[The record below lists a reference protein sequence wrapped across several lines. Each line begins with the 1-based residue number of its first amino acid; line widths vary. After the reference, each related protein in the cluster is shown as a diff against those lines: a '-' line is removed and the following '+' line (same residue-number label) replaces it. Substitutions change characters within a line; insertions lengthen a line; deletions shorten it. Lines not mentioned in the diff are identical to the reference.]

1 MNVTLS
7 PEESIHTLPQCGYKI
22 IQKKGSFFF
31 GIDAIL
37 LTYFAHVKKTD
48 AVVDLG
54 TGTGIIP
61 VLKAGTSLCTN
72 FTGVELQDESALTAQ
87 KTVALNGLEDR
98 IKIIQ
103 ADIRNL
109 KPHFKKNSAD
119 VVISNPPYTG
129 ENSGV
134 KNKTEALSVARHETS
149 CTIRDVAKTAAWL
162 LNSSGRFFM
171 IHKPSRLE
179 EIFAALKA
187 NALVPKRMRFVQ
199 PALEKAPNLVLI
211 EAVKNAHSFLKVEAP
226 LVVYKAPGTYSDEVQ
241 KMYNSADLYK

>member
-1 MNVTLS
+1 MNVTLA
-7 PEESIHTLPQCGYKI
+7 PDESIHMLPQCGYRI
-22 IQKKGSFFF
+22 IQKKGNFFF
-31 GIDAIL
+31 GIDAVL
-37 LTYFAHVKKTD
+37 LTFFAHVKKSD

-61 VLKAGTSLCTN
+61 VLKAGTSSCTN
-72 FTGVELQDESALTAQ
+72 FTGVELQKESALTAQ

-98 IKIIQ
+98 IKIIE

-109 KPHFKKNSAD
+109 KPHFKKNSAN

-134 KNKTEALSVARHETS
+134 KNKSESLTAARHETS
-149 CTIRDVAKTAAWL
+149 CTISDVAKAASWL
-162 LNSSGRFFM
+162 LNSSGKFFM
-171 IHKPSRLE
+171 IHKPNRLE
-179 EIFAALKA
+179 EIFAALKE

-211 EAVKNAHSFLKVEAP
+211 EAVKNARPFLKVEPP
-226 LVVYKAPGTYSDEVQ
+226 LVVYKSSGTYSDEVQ
-241 KMYNSADLYK
+241 RMYEVKENR